1 MTAQL
6 RGDRSIWAV
15 AALLALFS
23 ILGVYSSTEGLAYLR
38 QEGDTEAYLFR
49 HFIILLGGFG
59 VAYVVHQMNH
69 LMFRKVAPYLMMVTI
84 PLLMYTLV
92 FGVNINDARRWIEL
106 PLIGITFQTS
116 DFAKMALILFVA
128 RAISAKQDK
137 IKDLNEAFVPIII
150 PVIIVCGLI
159 APADLSTALLL
170 FFTCVGMM
178 FVGRIQI
185 KFILALLMAG
195 VLTFVILVAIGSVFP
210 DYVRVDTWISR
221 IQDYTTN
228 PEGGYQV
235 TQAKIAIAN
244 GGWFGSG
251 PGNSIQRN
259 YLPSPYSDFIY
270 AIICEEYGVI
280 GGLFLIVLYLV
291 LFLRIGRLFT
301 MSSKAFGSLMA
312 VGLTISMTLQAYV
325 NIAVALHLVPVTGV
339 TLPMVSMGGTSTM
352 FSCVAFGMILSVS
365 RFVESIN
372 QGTA

>member
-1 MTAQL
+1 
-6 RGDRSIWAV
+6 
-15 AALLALFS
+15 
-23 ILGVYSSTEGLAYLR
+23 
-38 QEGDTEAYLFR
+38 
-49 HFIILLGGFG
+49 
-59 VAYVVHQMNH
+59 
-69 LMFRKVAPYLMMVTI
+69 MFRKVAPYLMMVTI